1 MLRTFNIQ
9 LSKFFLRNHIHI
21 YFRQMKLK
29 FWKFIIERIFIRSL
43 FLGFL
48 NLEHEIAPGN
58 QGLKD
63 QVMALKWVQENI
75 SSFGGDPNNVTIFG
89 ESAGGGSVH
98 YLTISPLAQGTF
110 SNIYS
115 HTPQV
120 ESSFQR
126 FYSGIINAWLAQFYD
141 PVYTAYSLLFKAYRN
156 FYIILYTGIFK
167 VIILFIK
174 LITLFF

>member
-1 MLRTFNIQ
+1 M
-9 LSKFFLRNHIHI
+9 
-21 YFRQMKLK
+21 
-29 FWKFIIERIFIRSL
+29 

-98 YLTISPLAQGTF
+98 YLAISPLAQGMF
-110 SNIYS
+110 SNIYA
-115 HTPQV
+115 PQV

-126 FYSGIINAWLAQFYD
+126 FYSGIINAWLAKFYD
-141 PVYTAYSLLFKAYRN
+141 SIYSVSSSIRSTSKFLYNILRN
-156 FYIILYTGIFK
+156 YLKCI
-167 VIILFIK
+167 IILFMK
-174 LITLFF
+174 LIMFLF

>member
-1 MLRTFNIQ
+1 M
-9 LSKFFLRNHIHI
+9 
-21 YFRQMKLK
+21 
-29 FWKFIIERIFIRSL
+29 
-43 FLGFL
+43 

-115 HTPQV
+115 HALQAHFNVPIQV
-120 ESSFQR
+120 LLTRDLRNFT
-126 FYSGIINAWLAQFYD
+126 IH
-141 PVYTAYSLLFKAYRN
+141 TAYPLPFKVHQN
-156 FYIILYTGIFK
+156 FYIIFYAVT
-167 VIILFIK
+167 
-174 LITLFF
+174 